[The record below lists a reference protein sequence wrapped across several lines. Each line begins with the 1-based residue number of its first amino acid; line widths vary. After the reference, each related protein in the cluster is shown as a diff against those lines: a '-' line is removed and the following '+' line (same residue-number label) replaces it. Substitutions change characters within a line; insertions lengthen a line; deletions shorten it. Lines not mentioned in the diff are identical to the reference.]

1 LRSAGGGTVYSIRI
15 EILKVC
21 PLMFKVTRPGA
32 TGESSETA
40 GAPRRALTLSLA
52 EMTALRRVL
61 EARKQVV
68 MDTIDRADELKLSNL
83 LDDLDCDK
91 TTSDAIQVPSFL
103 PGIVPMC
110 FESVL
115 ISLYRG
121 TLGDGAG
128 LRRPS
133 G

>member
-1 LRSAGGGTVYSIRI
+1 LVLKPNPAGGGTVYSIRI

-21 PLMFKVTRPGA
+21 PLMFKVTRPEA
-32 TGESSETA
+32 TGGSTTETA

-91 TTSDAIQVPSFL
+91 TTSDAIQVPS
-103 PGIVPMC
+103 
-110 FESVL
+110 S
-115 ISLYRG
+115 
-121 TLGDGAG
+121 
-128 LRRPS
+128 
-133 G
+133 